1 MIKIIPA
8 IDIINGKCVRLTKGD
23 YTTEKVYSENPVDIA
38 KSYEEIGIKYLHIV
52 DLEGAK
58 SNNLVNT
65 PTLKAITDS
74 VDMEID
80 FGGGI
85 KNDKAIQ
92 QAFNNGVD
100 AVTVGSI
107 AVKDPALTRKW
118 IKKYGAEKIIL
129 GADIKDY
136 KISING
142 WKSESNF
149 ELFDFVNDYITVGIK
164 KIISTDIS
172 CDGTLQGP
180 NFQLY
185 KELKDKFPSL
195 EVIASGGISN
205 IDDVRK
211 LNDMGIDGVIIGKA
225 IYENKIK
232 LDELKEFLKQNN

>member
-8 IDIINGKCVRLTKGD
+8 IDLINGKCVRLTKGD
-23 YTTEKVYSENPVDIA
+23 YSTEKIYSENPVVIA
-38 KSYEEIGIKYLHIV
+38 KSYEDIGIKYLHVV

-58 SNNLVNT
+58 SSKLVNA
-65 PTLKAITDS
+65 PTLKAITDA
-74 VDMEID
+74 VEMDID

-85 KNDKAIQ
+85 KNDEAIQ
-92 QAFNNGVD
+92 QAFDNGAA

-118 IKKYGAEKIIL
+118 IDKYGSEKIIL
-129 GADIKDY
+129 GADIKDN

-142 WKSESNF
+142 WKNESNF
-149 ELFDFVNDYITVGIK
+149 ELFDFVTDYFTAGIK

-172 CDGTLQGP
+172 CDGMLTGP

-225 IYENKIK
+225 IYENKIQ
-232 LDELKEFLKQNN
+232 LDELKEFLD

>member
-23 YTTEKVYSENPVDIA
+23 YSTEKIYSENPMDIA
-38 KSYEEIGIKYLHIV
+38 KSYAAIGIKYLHVV

-58 SNNLVNT
+58 SSQLINA
-65 PTLKAITDS
+65 PTLKAIADS
-74 VDMEID
+74 TDMEID

-85 KNDKAIQ
+85 KSDEAIQ
-92 QAFNNGVD
+92 QAFDNGAA

-118 IKKYGAEKIIL
+118 IEKYGSEKIIL

-142 WKSESNF
+142 WKNESNF
-149 ELFDFVNDYITVGIK
+149 DLFDFVNDYITAGIK

-172 CDGTLQGP
+172 CDGMLTGP

-185 KELKDKFPSL
+185 KELKDKFPTL
-195 EVIASGGISN
+195 EIIASGGISN

-225 IYENKIK
+225 IYENKIS
-232 LDELKEFLKQNN
+232 LDQLKEFLK

>member
-23 YTTEKVYSENPVDIA
+23 YSTEKVYSESPVDIA
-38 KSYEEIGIKYLHIV
+38 KSYEAIGIKYLHVV

-58 SNNLVNT
+58 SSDLVNA
-65 PTLKAITDS
+65 PTLKAIADTTS
-74 VDMEID
+74 LEID

-85 KNDKAIQ
+85 KNDSAIQ
-92 QAFNNGVD
+92 EAFDNGAA

-118 IKKYGAEKIIL
+118 IDKYGPEKIIL
-129 GADIKDY
+129 GADIKNY

-149 ELFDFVNDYITVGIK
+149 DLFDFVSDYVKAGIK
-164 KIISTDIS
+164 RIISTDIA
-172 CDGTLQGP
+172 CDGMLTGP
-180 NFQLY
+180 NFSLY
-185 KELKDKFPSL
+185 QELKEQFPKL
-195 EVIASGGISN
+195 EIIASGGISTIN
-205 IDDVRK
+205 DVRQ

-225 IYENKIK
+225 IYEKRVQLK
-232 LDELKEFLKQNN
+232 ELKAFLK

>member
-23 YTTEKVYSENPVDIA
+23 YSTEKVYSENPINIA
-38 KSYEEIGIKYLHIV
+38 KSFEDIGIKYLHLV

-58 SNNLVNT
+58 SNKLQNVE
-65 PTLKAITDS
+65 TLKKISES
-74 VDMEID
+74 VNMEID

-85 KNDKAIQ
+85 KNDEAIE
-92 QAFNNGVD
+92 QAFKNGAN

-107 AVKDPALTRKW
+107 AVKDQELTRKW
-118 IKKYGAEKIIL
+118 IDKFGSDKIIL

-142 WKSESNF
+142 WKKESNF
-149 ELFDFVNDYITVGIK
+149 ELFDFVNDYITAGIK

-172 CDGTLQGP
+172 CDGTLKGP

-185 KELKDKFPSL
+185 KELKEKYPHL
-195 EVIASGGISN
+195 EIIASGGISN

-232 LDELKEFLKQNN
+232 LDELKEFLK

>member
-23 YTTEKVYSENPVDIA
+23 YTTEKIYSENPVDIA
-38 KSYEEIGIKYLHIV
+38 KSYEDIGIKYLHVV

-58 SNNLVNT
+58 SDQLQNAA
-65 PTLKAITDS
+65 TLKKITDA
-74 VDMEID
+74 VKMKID

-85 KNDKAIQ
+85 KSDAAIEE
-92 QAFNNGVD
+92 AFANGAD

-118 IKKYGAEKIIL
+118 IDKYGAEKIIL

-136 KISING
+136 KISFNG
-142 WKSESNF
+142 WKSSSNF
-149 ELFDFVNDYITVGIK
+149 DLFDFVENYIKAGIK

-172 CDGTLQGP
+172 CDGTLLGP

-185 KELKDKFPSL
+185 QKLKDKFTEL
-195 EVIASGGISN
+195 EIIASGGISN
-205 IDDVRK
+205 IDEVHK
-211 LNDMGIDGVIIGKA
+211 LNEMNIDGVIIGKA
-225 IYENKIK
+225 IYENKIQ
-232 LDELKEFLKQNN
+232 LDDLKEFLI